1 MAVFFS
7 GLFARAFCTMALRST
22 IYKVELNVADN
33 DRSYYGSHAA
43 TLARHPSETEERLM
57 VRLLAYGLY
66 VDTDERLAFA
76 RGLSDADEPAL
87 WEHDLSGDL
96 LHWLEV
102 GLPDERR
109 MLKASA
115 RARRVT
121 VLAYG
126 RNVGIWWSGVKDKIT
141 RARNVQVY
149 ALDAVGTEELAKLA
163 GRGISLNLNIQDG
176 TVWASSEQGEATIEV
191 SRLNPDV

>member
-1 MAVFFS
+1 
-7 GLFARAFCTMALRST
+7 MALRST
-22 IYKVELNVADN
+22 VYKAELNVADN
-33 DRSYYGSHAA
+33 DRAYYGSHAV

-57 VRLLAYGLY
+57 VRLLAFGLHA
-66 VDTDERLAFA
+66 DADEGLAFA
-76 RGLSDADEPAL
+76 RGLSDTDEPAL
-87 WEHDLSGDL
+87 WEHDLSGEL

-109 MLKASA
+109 LLKASS

-126 RNVGIWWSGVKDKIT
+126 RTVGVWWNGVKDKIT
-141 RARNVQVY
+141 RARNIHVY
-149 ALDAVGTEELAKLA
+149 ALDAAGTEALAKLA
-163 GRGISLNLNIQDG
+163 GRGMAVNLNIQDG

-191 SRLNPDV
+191 SRLNEAD